1 MFIFSKLLLW
11 AIALQLVLGF
21 IAYHLVAIALK

>member
-1 MFIFSKLLLW
+1 MFIFSKLRLW
-11 AIALQLVLGF
+11 AIALHLVLGF